1 MNKKRFNLF
10 NSVAFSLIFL
20 VLLNVL
26 GTYIIYSI
34 SDYTGVQKQIFLTVI
49 VGAVALILIL
59 NFVFLLGYVLK
70 RKLARK
76 CFTIISIFVVLIF
89 GFTSYYITRL
99 RMGIG
104 NLIVDTDN
112 EDVEYS
118 LVVLDESI
126 NIATINEDI
135 IFGYVSGDEI
145 YESAVNKQISSHSS
159 LSEIRSFDSY
169 QDLLTEFL
177 IQESIDIAI
186 LPKQYVRY
194 AESLGNEAETKLLS
208 AHSLETFNIKVDGSG
223 GSNVKVLEEPFS
235 ILMMGLND
243 NLADSIILAT
253 INPKTLNVT
262 MTSIARDLYVP
273 IACYANNSF
282 DKLNHARGR
291 SRNCIVGTIEDLLDI
306 EIDFFFETDFYAV
319 VKIVDALGGLNIE
332 SPITFEGSFPVEN
345 SNKYE
350 QVQVPIGKN
359 LLNGKQVLTFA
370 RERHHFVSGDFQRQL
385 NQQYVIKEIANKII
399 AESKKNINTLLSVI
413 EAAEDNIIMNLS
425 IQNDISPLLGL
436 ALSNITASSVD
447 AMHTFKI
454 VSNQIYGD
462 TPRIN
467 GKSVIVP
474 YKQSVEDVKAL
485 IHENLSLDARRAET
499 VEVSYSINHPY
510 VSNKVRNQWKYI
522 NTPLMY
528 PNQYNP
534 EQETDNDSKT
544 PTNTSHVVP
553 DFTQMSVEEVK
564 AWGDTHNVT
573 IRVVTIGPSHGSY
586 NDHYEEGQIIYQSKE
601 ATSYNVLPEII
612 SISVIRKESVATIPS
627 VPVFET
633 LSNARAFASTH
644 GLRVM
649 EQCNYSQCS
658 ELIES
663 NPDSGKVLRVNEA
676 FTVVLKEKAE

>member
-1 MNKKRFNLF
+1 MKKRFNLF
-10 NSVAFSLIFL
+10 NSVAVSLLFL
-20 VLLNVL
+20 ILLNVL
-26 GTYIIYSI
+26 GAYIIYSI
-34 SDYTGVQKQIFLTVI
+34 SDYTGVQKQVFLTVI
-49 VGAVALILIL
+49 VGVVFLILLL
-59 NFVFLLGYVLK
+59 NLVFLMGYVQK
-70 RKLARK
+70 RRLARK
-76 CFTIISIFVVLIF
+76 CFTIISILVVLIF

-104 NLIVDTDN
+104 NLIIDTNN
-112 EDVEYS
+112 ENVEYS
-118 LVVLDESI
+118 LVVLDETI
-126 NIATINEDI
+126 NIATINEDTV
-135 IFGYVSGDEI
+135 FGYVSGDET
-145 YESAVNKQISSHSS
+145 YETAVNKQISSHSA
-159 LSEIRSFDSY
+159 LSKIQIFDSY
-169 QDLLTEFL
+169 QDLLSDFL
-177 IQESIDIAI
+177 VDESVDVAV

-194 AESLGNEAETKLLS
+194 AESLGSDAETKLLS
-208 AHSLETFNIKVDGSG
+208 TRSLETFNIKVDGTG
-223 GSNVKVLEEPFS
+223 ESNVKVLEEPFS

-282 DKLNHARGR
+282 DRLNHARGR
-291 SRNCIVGTIEDLLDI
+291 SRNCIVETIEDLLDI
-306 EIDFFFETDFYAV
+306 DIDFFFETDFYAV
-319 VKIVDALGGLNIE
+319 VKIVDALGGLEIE

-350 QVQVPIGKN
+350 QVQVPEGKN

-370 RERHHFVSGDFQRQL
+370 RERHHFASGDFQRQL

-399 AESKKNINTLLSVI
+399 VESKKNINTLLSVI

-425 IQNDISPLLGL
+425 IQNDISPLLGF

-454 VSNQIYGD
+454 VSNQISGD
-462 TPRIN
+462 TPKIN

-474 YKQSVEDVKAL
+474 YKRSVEDVKAL
-485 IHENLSLDARRAET
+485 IHENLSVDTQRAET

-510 VSNKVRNQWKYI
+510 VSNKVKNPWKYI
-522 NTPLMY
+522 NSPLMY

-534 EQETDNDSKT
+534 DQDSSHDNET
-544 PTNTSHVVP
+544 PTDSSYVVP
-553 DFTQMSVEEVK
+553 DFTTMSVQEVD
-564 AWGDTHNVT
+564 AWGNTHNVT

-601 ATSYNVLPEII
+601 ATSYKVLPEII

-633 LSNARAFASTH
+633 LATAKAFASTH
-644 GLRVM
+644 SLRIL

-658 ELIES
+658 DLIES
-663 NPDSGKVLRVNEA
+663 NPDSGKVLKANET